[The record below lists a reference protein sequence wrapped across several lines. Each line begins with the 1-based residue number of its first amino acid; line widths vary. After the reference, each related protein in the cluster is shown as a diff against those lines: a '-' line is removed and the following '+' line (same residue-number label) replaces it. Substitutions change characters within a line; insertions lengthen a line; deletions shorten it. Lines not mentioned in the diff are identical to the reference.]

1 MAIPNILTSLLVMLL
16 VLTPVVAAAAADPVP
31 SNGCVV
37 VTGAT
42 GWVAGHVI
50 ETLFQKGFK
59 VHGTVRDTSNKKK
72 LQHLLLLEQKYKPMG
87 ASLQLFQADLFEKNA
102 YDEAAKGCVGFM
114 HVASVVVKEDDD
126 PQVQVNGAIMGT
138 VSALVAAKK
147 ANIKHV
153 VVTSSV
159 ASLSP
164 TLSRLSTKL
173 EQCSRAY
180 DVTDTNDYASLRVN
194 TYSYSKTMAE
204 KAMKEWMVANESPF
218 RLSTTHF
225 AMAWGPQQTSRVT
238 SSQNVVLVVAKR
250 EWPFYAPL
258 YFHGV
263 DVRDVARAHVHLF
276 MDTRASGRYIIA
288 LDQQETAV
296 SMHDVN
302 LALKEDASLY
312 RQLHYSIEWKL
323 PVWMFSKMLWL
334 NPLLDR
340 SMLVAAKRG
349 HGCGFDG
356 TRLVKEL
363 QFEYLHTSIQQTI
376 RDSAQSFVKFGLV
389 GLERPK
395 WHWLGAVVVVVLFV
409 AVMYRCCCCRRSAAV
424 VRVEKAV
431 EDESE
436 DNDLDSGDAFLHGWK
451 DCIHGICPSS
461 GREYWT
467 KRDLTASTYENP
479 LTFAGGGGGGGKERS
494 GHNHKEKR
502 S

>member
-1 MAIPNILTSLLVMLL
+1 MLSTFLKILTTLLV
-16 VLTPVVAAAAADPVP
+16 VLTPVATEGTTDPVP
-31 SNGCVV
+31 ANGCVV

-50 ETLFQKGFK
+50 ETLFSKGFK

-72 LQHLLLLEQKYKPMG
+72 LKHLLMLEGKYKSMG
-87 ASLQLFQADLFEKNA
+87 ASLQLFQADLFEENA
-102 YDEAAKGCVGFM
+102 YDEAAKGCVGFI
-114 HVASVVVKEDDD
+114 HVASIVVKEDDD
-126 PQVQVNGAIMGT
+126 PQVQVNGATKGT

-164 TLSRLSTKL
+164 TVSRLQTKL
-173 EQCSRAY
+173 EHCDRAY
-180 DVTDTNDYASLRVN
+180 DITDTNDYASLHVN

-204 KAMKEWMVANESPF
+204 KETNVWMIANDSPF

-238 SSQNVVLVVAKR
+238 SSQNAILVVAKR

-263 DVRDVARAHVHLF
+263 DVRDVARAHVHLL
-276 MDTRASGRYIIA
+276 MDTRASGRYIVA
-288 LDQQETAV
+288 LDQKETSV
-296 SMHDVN
+296 SMYDVN

-312 RQLHYSIEWKL
+312 NQLHYSIEWKL
-323 PVWMFSKMLWL
+323 PVWMFRKMLWL
-334 NPLLDR
+334 NPLLDP

-363 QFEYLHTSIQQTI
+363 HFEYLHTSIQQTI
-376 RDSAQSFVKFGLV
+376 RDSTKSFVEFGLV
-389 GLERPK
+389 GIERPK
-395 WHWLGAVVVVVLFV
+395 WHWLFGTVFVFVFVVVSYAFR
-409 AVMYRCCCCRRSAAV
+409 RCCC
-424 VRVEKAV
+424 
-431 EDESE
+431 
-436 DNDLDSGDAFLHGWK
+436 
-451 DCIHGICPSS
+451 SS
-461 GREYWT
+461 
-467 KRDLTASTYENP
+467 
-479 LTFAGGGGGGGKERS
+479 
-494 GHNHKEKR
+494 KEKKP
-502 S
+502 